1 MNISYTSHTEFSKNV
16 KLQRD
21 LLKTLGNIEI
31 LNSRFLQGNVWQVE
45 HKLSSCQTCL
55 CKNSIIYFLYFLKFE
70 ADRFVISFFC

>member
-31 LNSRFLQGNVWQVE
+31 LNSRFLQGNV
-45 HKLSSCQTCL
+45 
-55 CKNSIIYFLYFLKFE
+55 
-70 ADRFVISFFC
+70 